1 MALRAAAIA
10 LLLAAPA
17 AAGDFVRIDGG
28 SFRMGDDGFYR
39 EEVQVRTVTVGAFE
53 IGRTEVTNAEFRAFV
68 DATGYVTTAERD
80 LDPETHPDWPADL
93 LKPAR
98 WSSRQPA
105 GRTPTPARTGWRYV
119 HGANWRHPEGPGS
132 DIAGRDDHPVVQVSF
147 EDAQA
152 YADWA
157 GGRLPTEAEWEFAAR
172 GGLDGARYVWGETYN
187 PAEGW
192 KANTWQGAFPTADA
206 RRTAITEPPP
216 SRSFRAERLR
226 AARHGRQ
233 CLGACRR
240 LVGARPSRT
249 RPDRPARPLGGA
261 GRPLLP
267 ARDRPARRG
276 QGRLLALRAGFLPPL
291 PPRRPPAAGPRPR
304 LEPYRFPRGAGFGVS
319 RPDWR
324 VRR

>member
-53 IGRTEVTNAEFRAFV
+53 IGRTEVTNADFRAFV

-93 LKPAR
+93 LQAGSMVFAPPPAD
-98 WSSRQPA
+98 A
-105 GRTPTPARTGWRYV
+105 EGPARTGWRYV
-119 HGANWRHPEGPGS
+119 HGASWRHPEGPGS
-132 DIAGRDDHPVVQVSF
+132 DIAGRDDYPVVQISF

-157 GGRLPTEAEWEFAAR
+157 GARLPTEAEWEYAAR

-206 RRTAITEPPP
+206 AQDGFHGTAPVAQFAPNGYGLYDMAGNVWEHVADWWVPGHPGIDQTDPRGP
-216 SRSFRAERLR
+216 SEAL
-226 AARHGRQ
+226 AARFSPPEIGPRGVVKGGSWL
-233 CLGACRR
+233 CAPAYCRR
-240 LVGARPSRT
+240 Y
-249 RPDRPARPLGGA
+249 RPAARQPQDRGLGSNHIGF
-261 GRPLLP
+261 RV
-267 ARDRPARRG
+267 ARD
-276 QGRLLALRAGFLPPL
+276 
-291 PPRRPPAAGPRPR
+291 
-304 LEPYRFPRGAGFGVS
+304 LE
-319 RPDWR
+319 
-324 VRR
+324 